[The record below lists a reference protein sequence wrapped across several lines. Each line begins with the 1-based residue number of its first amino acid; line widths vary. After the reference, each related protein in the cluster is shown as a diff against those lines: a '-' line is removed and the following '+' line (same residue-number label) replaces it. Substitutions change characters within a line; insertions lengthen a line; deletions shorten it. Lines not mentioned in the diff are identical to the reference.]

1 MPMKQ
6 RVAVDSRE
14 LQFSNLD
21 KVYFPESGFTKGEV
35 LAYYSDAAE
44 AILPHLRNRPLTMK
58 RYPDGVDGS
67 YFYQK
72 KCPSHRPSWVRTARV
87 PKSEGSEINYCVLND
102 LPTLV
107 WAANLVDLGVATFLH
122 KAPAI
127 ADQRPWR
134 STWIRGL
141 LRISVACCQVGLWLK
156 TPSTFLA
163 CNASLTLCHLE
174 IRRVSNPR

>member
-1 MPMKQ
+1 
-6 RVAVDSRE
+6 
-14 LQFSNLD
+14 L
-21 KVYFPESGFTKGEV
+21 
-35 LAYYSDAAE
+35 
-44 AILPHLRNRPLTMK
+44 K

-107 WAANLVDLGVATFLH
+107 WAANLVDLELHTFLH

-127 ADQRPWR
+127 ARPTALAFDLDR
-134 STWIRGL
+134 GSPADIGGLLSSRAVAKNTFDSLGMQCFATTSGSKGLQVYVPLNTSLTYKRTNPSSPRTRRVLRTTISRHRGL
-141 LRISVACCQVGLWLK
+141 EDAKEPADRQSSGR
-156 TPSTFLA
+156 
-163 CNASLTLCHLE
+163 LE
-174 IRRVSNPR
+174 LERRP